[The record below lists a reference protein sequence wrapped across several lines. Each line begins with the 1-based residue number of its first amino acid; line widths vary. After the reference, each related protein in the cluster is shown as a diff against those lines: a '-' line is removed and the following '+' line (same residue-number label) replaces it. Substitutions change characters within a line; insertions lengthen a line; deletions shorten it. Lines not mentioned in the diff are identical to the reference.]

1 MTGSSSY
8 WNREESQR
16 FQSTTTITKTAKII
30 SLSNPD
36 DDANRDLAN
45 LPDGA
50 EIIAMGSSMSD
61 FDIDA
66 LQKSGANVIFV
77 AHAKAKEPLA
87 ELLQNLPNIEW
98 VHVRMAG
105 LDFIHSPEF
114 ARSKVICTNAKGQ
127 FSSTLAEYTMMACS
141 YFAKDLPRLMQQKSA
156 KVWEKYNVRELRG
169 ATMGIIGYGDIGR
182 ACAKL
187 AKAYGM
193 KVLALRRNPSLS
205 DGDPYCDVAYGNS
218 NEDVNKI
225 MSESDYILV
234 AAPLTEATRGLV
246 GKEAFDHAK
255 EGSVFINVGRGPIVD
270 EDALIEALKGD
281 NNAKLRGA
289 ALDVFTVEPL
299 PEDSELWT
307 LDNVLISPHNMD
319 QTATFLH
326 EATEFFVHENMPRFL
341 RGMPLLNPVD
351 KAAGY

>member
-1 MTGSSSY
+1 M
-8 WNREESQR
+8 
-16 FQSTTTITKTAKII
+16 
-30 SLSNPD
+30 
-36 DDANRDLAN
+36 AN
-45 LPDGA
+45 LPEGA

-66 LQKSGANVIFV
+66 LQKSGANVIFA

-156 KVWEKYNVRELRG
+156 KVWGKYNVRELRG

-193 KVLALRRNPSLS
+193 KVLALRRNPSLA
-205 DGDPYCDVAYGNS
+205 DGDPYCDVVYGSS

-270 EDALIEALKGD
+270 EDALIEALK
-281 NNAKLRGA
+281 AKLRLRGA

-307 LDNVLISPHNMD
+307 LDNVLISP
-319 QTATFLH
+319 
-326 EATEFFVHENMPRFL
+326 
-341 RGMPLLNPVD
+341 
-351 KAAGY
+351 